1 MKSIPIIILFSFFTF
16 ISRGECQI
24 ILNQGDS
31 YDFTFSTMNNNSGT
45 SFAWP
50 VSVYVGYENDLL
62 NDGESIQIE
71 LFENTLVDSPWQT
84 TVHSQSGFLS
94 SVNSIIFSNS
104 ESNWGDLSGA
114 VRITMLTGSVEII
127 GLSIQRNIATDKY
140 IVSASIPEPSTYLL
154 LTISS
159 VICFLLTKRKP
170 ILAGN

>member
-1 MKSIPIIILFSFFTF
+1 
-16 ISRGECQI
+16 
-24 ILNQGDS
+24 
-31 YDFTFSTMNNNSGT
+31 MNNNSGI

-50 VSVYVGYENDLL
+50 VSVYVGYENNLL

-154 LTISS
+154 LIISS